1 MLFVEDSAD
10 LVGVGRDQISRLAST
25 LKDIAGRIPKEID
38 WVLRVDGH
46 TDRIPIRTTK
56 FPSNW
61 ELSTARAV
69 AVVKLLIEDGL
80 PPHRLAAA
88 GFGEYRPLDNTNTP
102 GALRRNRRI
111 EFKLTGR

>member
-1 MLFVEDSAD
+1 M
-10 LVGVGRDQISRLAST
+10 VGAGRAQISSLAAT
-25 LKDIAGRIPKEID
+25 LKEIAGRIPKNID

-46 TDRIPIRTTK
+46 TDRIPIRNNK

-69 AVVKLLIEDGL
+69 AVVKLLIADGL

-88 GFGEYRPLDNTNTP
+88 GFGEYRPLDSSNTP